1 MAGQA
6 TWTYQVPGADAS
18 GLEDYL
24 VETGDGRPAGKIV
37 ALLERDGERYLAF
50 DAGVPPLAR
59 ERRAVRWEDVD
70 AVDHDT
76 LPVRL
81 RLAEPQLAGALEP
94 DPAGAV
100 EDGEADALRV
110 TQLPR
115 ELTPAA
121 APGTRGPVDRA
132 SYAGAVGLFAGGLIA
147 LLALFVAAAATE
159 FTWEFA
165 LFAVPAVLVAAA
177 AIIGYRTFRQPNR
190 RVELN
195 RLFRRM
201 QRFGDG

>member
-6 TWTYQVPGADAS
+6 TWTYQVPPAGADAS

-24 VETGDGRPAGKIV
+24 VETRDGRPTGKVV

-50 DAGVPPLAR
+50 DAGVPPVAGD
-59 ERRAVRWEDVD
+59 RRAVRWEDVD

-76 LPVRL
+76 LTVRL
-81 RLAEPQLAGALEP
+81 RLAERQLAGALEL

-100 EDGEADALRV
+100 EEGEADALRV
-110 TQLPR
+110 TRLPR
-115 ELTPAA
+115 ELTPTA
-121 APGTRGPVDRA
+121 APGARGPVDRA
-132 SYAGAVGLFAGGLIA
+132 SHAGAVGLFGGGLIA
-147 LLALFVAAAATE
+147 LLALFVAAAATD

-177 AIIGYRTFRQPNR
+177 AIIGYRTFRRPYR
-190 RVELN
+190 RSS
-195 RLFRRM
+195 
-201 QRFGDG
+201 